1 MTKAAEAFDV
11 IVLGAGAAGLM
22 CALTA
27 GQRGRRVLLLD
38 HADRVGAKILISGG
52 GRCNFTNL
60 HCAPD
65 RFLSGNPDFC
75 RSALSRYTQDDFIA
89 LVERHRIPYHEK
101 TLGQLFCDGSARTIV
116 AMLLAECAQGGVDVR
131 LGHAVSDLSSAEG
144 FRVTTSG
151 GTFTA
156 SALVLATGGLS
167 IPKMGATGLSYDVAR
182 RFGLRVVEPLPA
194 LVPLRATPEMLGM
207 PALLAGVSLDAITS
221 CGGQSFRE
229 NILFTHRGL
238 SGPAIL
244 QISSYWRPGDVIALD
259 LAPAHDA
266 AAFLL
271 ERKQARPRAEPKTVL
286 AEILPARLAQELAEA
301 CLPLTAMANI
311 PDRTLTS
318 FTARLK
324 HWEVRPTES
333 EGWPKAEVT
342 LGGIDTRDLSS
353 KTMAARNVPGLYA
366 IGEAVDVTGWL
377 GGYNFQWAWSSG
389 WCAGEALAS
398 DP

>member
-11 IVLGAGAAGLM
+11 IVFGAGAAGLM

-27 GQRGRRVLLLD
+27 GQRGLRVLLLD
-38 HADRVGAKILISGG
+38 HADKVGAKILISGG

-75 RSALSRYTQDDFIA
+75 RSALRRYTQDDFIA
-89 LVERHRIPYHEK
+89 LVERHRIAYHEK
-101 TLGQLFCDGSARTIV
+101 ALGQLFCDGSARAIV

-131 LGHAVSDLSSAEG
+131 VGHSVTDVSRADSFS
-144 FRVTTSG
+144 VTTSG

-156 SALVLATGGLS
+156 PALVLATGGLS

-182 RFGLRVVEPLPA
+182 RFGLRIVEPRPA
-194 LVPLRATPEMLGM
+194 LVPLKATPEMLGL
-207 PALLAGVSLDAITS
+207 PALLAGVSLDATAS
-221 CGGQSFRE
+221 CARQSFRE
-229 NILFTHRGL
+229 SILFTHRGL

-244 QISSYWRPGDVIALD
+244 QVSSYWRPGDVIALD
-259 LAPAHDA
+259 LAPTHDP

-271 ERKQARPRAEPKTVL
+271 ERKQSRPRAEPKTVL
-286 AEILPARLAQELAEA
+286 AELLPVRLARALAEA
-301 CLPLTAMANI
+301 HLPLTAMANI
-311 PDRTLTS
+311 PVRTLTS
-318 FTARLK
+318 FAARLK
-324 HWEVRPTES
+324 RWEVRPTES

-342 LGGIDTRDLSS
+342 LGGIDTSDLSS

-366 IGEAVDVTGWL
+366 IGEGVDVTGWL

-398 DP
+398 HS

>member
-1 MTKAAEAFDV
+1 MTTASQAFDV

-27 GQRGRRVLLLD
+27 GQRGRKVLLLD

-60 HCAPD
+60 DSAPD

-75 RSALSRYTQDDFIA
+75 KSALRRYTQADFIS
-89 LVERHRIPYHEK
+89 LIERHRIPYHEK
-101 TLGQLFCDGSARTIV
+101 TLGQLFCDGSARAVV

-131 LGHAVSDLSSAEG
+131 VGHTVTDISRLDG
-144 FRVTTSG
+144 FRLETSHG
-151 GTFTA
+151 GFTA
-156 SALVLATGGLS
+156 GALVLATGGLS
-167 IPKMGATGLSYDVAR
+167 IPKMGATGFAHDVAR
-182 RFGLRVVEPLPA
+182 RFGLRVTELLPA
-194 LVPLRATPEMLGM
+194 LVPLLAPPATLGFDE
-207 PALLAGVSLDAITS
+207 LLAGVSLDAIAS
-221 CGGQSFRE
+221 CGPQSFGE
-229 NILFTHRGL
+229 SILFTHRGL

-244 QISSYWRPGDVIALD
+244 QISSYWRPGDTIALD
-259 LAPAHDA
+259 LAPACDA
-266 AAFLL
+266 DGFLL
-271 ERKQARPRAEPKTVL
+271 ERKRARPKAEARTVL
-286 AEILPARLAQELAEA
+286 AELLPGRLAQALAES
-301 CLPLTAMANI
+301 CLPPGPLANI
-311 PDRTLTS
+311 PDRALAA
-318 FTARLK
+318 FAARLK
-324 HWEVRPTES
+324 CWEVQPSGS

-389 WCAGEALAS
+389 WCAGQAVMA
-398 DP
+398 